1 VISVEHH
8 REGLELPVVQTE
20 VELTLATRDRDHRD
34 ALLDTMR
41 RWGYQVERV
50 R

>member
-1 VISVEHH
+1 
-8 REGLELPVVQTE
+8 
-20 VELTLATRDRDHRD
+20 VELTLATRDREHRD
-34 ALLDTMR
+34 ALLATMR